1 MVKITILYENGLI
14 KGFEASGHAGYAA
27 KGQDIY
33 CAGVSAITGTALI
46 GLQKHLSVPPF
57 YEVKDGWLHCKL
69 AGGVSREDVQKAQ
82 LILSTMEAG
91 LISLQDAYPDYIA
104 VIQGGVSDV

>member
-1 MVKITILYENGLI
+1 MIYDGNTIR
-14 KGFEASGHAGYAA
+14 GFKAQGHAGYGS

-46 GLQKHLSVPPF
+46 GLQKHLSQPPL
-57 YEVKDGWLHCKL
+57 YELREGWLECKL
-69 AGGVSREDVQKAQ
+69 PDLLDKDDLEKAQ

-91 LISLQDAYPDYIA
+91 LISLQDNYPKYIK
-104 VIQGGVSDV
+104 VLTGRF